1 MLLLLDRKPPGFAD
15 IPTPIHDGRVIEQ
28 VATTSFHVRL
38 KLLDC
43 GFYEVYFWD
52 YHPNGRP
59 FMHYFE
65 RVKNARRFYRQR
77 VAQFLANA

>member
-1 MLLLLDRKPPGFAD
+1 MLLLLDRKPPAFVD
-15 IPTPIHDGRVIEQ
+15 IPPPAHDGRVVEELDTP
-28 VATTSFHVRL
+28 AFHVRL

-52 YHPNGRP
+52 YHPNSRP

-77 VAQFLANA
+77 LAQFLASA